1 MADITDEDHLENA
14 TNPQPDNPSDQ
25 IVSPIDI
32 ETTNPNQDLQ
42 NMEIHKHPHH
52 VTHKK
57 KWPEYLLEFFML
69 FLAVFLG
76 FLTESY
82 RETVVNKEKE
92 LHYLQNMVADLK
104 ADTADVNFA
113 IYYQQ
118 LWCNHL
124 DSALQIPV
132 ERLRSINTQDTFFY
146 HFFPYYS
153 WIQAFIQNDNTITQL
168 RAGGFNLV
176 KNENTIDSINL
187 LYNFYKSVKFGN
199 DFNIVCYWDLAHKA
213 QLLINLP
220 IPAATIEEVIPK
232 RIPQN
237 VEILIQYDKVAIKQ
251 LYSIINNSRGSLIST
266 IISEKQ
272 YREQAKRLL
281 AYLQNK
287 YHLK

>member
-1 MADITDEDHLENA
+1 MSEEEEKHIEEQSRDNNPKSTENNITVSEQSTINHLSQTE
-14 TNPQPDNPSDQ
+14 
-25 IVSPIDI
+25 
-32 ETTNPNQDLQ
+32 
-42 NMEIHKHPHH
+42 NMEVHHPHH
-52 VTHKK
+52 VAHKK
-57 KWPEYLLEFFML
+57 KWAEYLLEFFML

-82 RETVVNKEKE
+82 REALVNKEKE

-124 DSALQIPV
+124 DSALQIPI
-132 ERLRSINTQDTFFY
+132 ERLRGINTQDTFFY
-146 HFFPYYS
+146 HLFPYYS
-153 WIQAFIQNDNTITQL
+153 WIQAFIQNDNTIAQL

-176 KNENTIDSINL
+176 RNENTIDSINL
-187 LYNFYKSVKFGN
+187 LYNFYKSVKFGS

-232 RIPQN
+232 RIQQN
-237 VEILIQYDKVAIKQ
+237 VEIFIQYDKAAIKQ
-251 LYSIINNSRGSLIST
+251 LYSMINNSRGSLIST
-266 IISEKQ
+266 ILSEQQ
-272 YREQAKRLL
+272 YREKAKRLL